1 MNGSD
6 REQQQLQLSWH
17 LFFTTSHLRS
27 SKWAQTALIHAAHN
41 IHQCTLTPSE
51 NQGFLM
57 QRRGTRRYT
66 EKSSYQPAS
75 FALHS
80 ESNLDSPS
88 SS

>member
-6 REQQQLQLSWH
+6 TEQQQLQLSWH

-51 NQGFLM
+51 NTITPGI
-57 QRRGTRRYT
+57 
-66 EKSSYQPAS
+66 SDAAS
-75 FALHS
+75 W
-80 ESNLDSPS
+80 DT
-88 SS
+88 